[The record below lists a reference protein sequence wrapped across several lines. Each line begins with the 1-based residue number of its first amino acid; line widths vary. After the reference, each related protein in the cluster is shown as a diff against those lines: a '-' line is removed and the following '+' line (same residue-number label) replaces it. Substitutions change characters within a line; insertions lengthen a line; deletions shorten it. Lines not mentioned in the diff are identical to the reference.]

1 MNAAQAIG
9 SGVAGAVVLT
19 ALHESIKQIA
29 PNAPRMDH
37 IGMQIVKK
45 AKNKAGAN
53 GFNDRDTLY
62 DQALAGD
69 LVTNSLLY
77 SIVGAGEKNSWLR
90 GLIVGAGAGIAAVV
104 LPQLLPVDEEA
115 SNRNTSTAA
124 MTIGV
129 YALAGLAAAG
139 MKELFRNA
147 KYS

>member
-1 MNAAQAIG
+1 MNTAQAIG

-45 AKNKAGAN
+45 AKKAADQN
-53 GFNDRDTLY
+53 GRNRDTLY

-69 LVTNSLLY
+69 LVTNSILY
-77 SIVGAGEKNSWLR
+77 SLVGAGEKNSWLR
-90 GLIVGAGAGIAAVV
+90 GLLVGAGAGIAAVV
-104 LPQLLPVDEEA
+104 LPQLLPVEEE
-115 SNRNTSTAA
+115 SSSRNTSTAA

-139 MKELFRNA
+139 MKELFKNA

>member
-1 MNAAQAIG
+1 MNTAQAIG

-45 AKNKAGAN
+45 AKDTAGKDN
-53 GFNDRDTLY
+53 NDKSTLY

-69 LVTNSLLY
+69 LVANSLLY
-77 SIVGAGEKNSWLR
+77 SIVGAGERNSWLR

-104 LPQLLPVDEEA
+104 LPQLLPVDEDA
-115 SNRNTSTAA
+115 SSRNISTAA

>member
-1 MNAAQAIG
+1 MNTAQAIG

-29 PNAPRMDH
+29 PNAPRMDQ

-45 AKNKAGAN
+45 AKNAAGQN
-53 GFNDRDTLY
+53 GNDRDTLY

-77 SIVGAGEKNSWLR
+77 SIVGAGEQNSWLR
-90 GLIVGAGAGIAAVV
+90 GLIVGAGAGVAAVV
-104 LPQLLPVDEEA
+104 LPQLLPVNEDA
-115 SNRNTSTAA
+115 SSRNASTVA